1 MKLKR
6 FIQSDE
12 ARSEVLESAIK
23 RAPIGLIIQRLEREG
38 DLGSLRQLFANEAA
52 DEATG
57 QKLSQDDGKTWSSVS
72 PELVESPFGRIYQ
85 RILETGEA
93 ATWELEYGDSRFA
106 PKWWR
111 GSAQLIAPQTLLT
124 AFQNVTAEVQVREQ
138 LKAERERLA
147 IVVANLERS
156 NKELDDF
163 AYVASHDLKAPLR
176 DVQNLANWIR
186 EDAAAS
192 LPPASLRHFELL
204 EQRLQR
210 MEKLLDDLLEYSRAG
225 RKFEPAA
232 PFRLDQ
238 LLEEILALLPPP
250 PGFTIHLPT
259 TDLELSTPRVPLRHI
274 IQNLVGNALKH
285 HDREQGSISVEA
297 KLEGS
302 FVRIEVADDGPGI
315 PESSHEK
322 VFQLFTTLRSRDEI
336 EGSGVGLAIVKKTVE
351 AFGGCI
357 RIQSS
362 GERGCVVS
370 FTWPLSWSA
379 GE

>member
-1 MKLKR
+1 MKR
-6 FIQSDE
+6 FFQSDA
-12 ARSEVLESAIK
+12 ARSELLESAIK

-38 DLGSLRQLFANEAA
+38 DMGSLRQLFANEAA

-57 QKLSQDDGKTWSSVS
+57 QKLSQDDGKTWSEVS
-72 PELVESPFGRIYQ
+72 PDLADSPFGRIYEG
-85 RILETGEA
+85 ILETGEP
-93 ATWELEYGDSRFA
+93 ATWEMEYGDSRFA

-111 GSAQLIAPQTLLT
+111 GSAQRIAPNTLLT

-147 IVVANLERS
+147 IAVANLERS

-192 LPPASLRHFELL
+192 LPPASLRHFEVL
-204 EQRLQR
+204 EQRLLR

-225 RKFEPAA
+225 RKFEAAA

-238 LLEEILALLPPP
+238 LLEEILGLVPPP
-250 PGFTIHLPT
+250 PGFTIHLPA
-259 TDLELSTPRVPLRHI
+259 TDLEFDTPRVPLRHI

-302 FVRIEVADDGPGI
+302 CVRIEVADDGPGI
-315 PESSHEK
+315 PESSQKK
-322 VFQLFTTLRSRDEI
+322 VFDLFTTLRSRDDV

-351 AFGGCI
+351 AFGGSI
-357 RIQSS
+357 RIQSP

-370 FTWPLSWSA
+370 FTWPLNWSA